1 MKLRKIETSD
11 APIPKGH
18 YSQAVA
24 AGEYLFISGQLPV
37 VPGNGER
44 ITGDIRLQALQVFR
58 NIAAIAKAA
67 GSSTDKIVKVTI
79 YVSDMEH
86 WSAVNEVFAGF
97 FSDHKPARAIVPVKD
112 LHYGFGIEAD
122 AISVL

>member
-1 MKLRKIETSD
+1 MKLRKIETPD

-24 AGEYLFISGQLPV
+24 AGEFLFISGQLPV

-58 NIAAIAKAA
+58 NIAAIAEAA

-97 FSDHKPARAIVPVKD
+97 FGDHKPARAIVPVKE